1 METQL
6 RTLLVAVQVPAGENI
21 MKESEYLDLSNR
33 VRISTALRILRDVVI
48 LDDRSKQNQSLK
60 KAMTIL
66 VKMEI
71 KLFRVV
77 RTEFPPEVRP

>member
-1 METQL
+1 
-6 RTLLVAVQVPAGENI
+6 

-66 VKMEI
+66 VKMET